1 LLYINGALDSTYAA
15 PTGSLCQAAVP
26 VKIGMETSM
35 FQPFSGV
42 LDDIVIYNQAFS
54 SASVASLYQSTAQ
67 EKLLF

>member
-42 LDDIVIYNQAFS
+42 LDDIVIYNQALS
-54 SASVASLYQSTAQ
+54 SVGVTSLYNSAAQ
-67 EKLLF
+67 KTSPF